1 MYSHYHPG
9 AFGKDIPGQWSCC
22 QKDRKGSDGCCDSS
36 SIDGAYY
43 TIKRTQSAIYKDK
56 ADFAT
61 PDYGEKDHSFSF
73 SMPSSCST
81 ELLEESKSLNDIP
94 AYVKFEVKRSLFSP
108 VSQQD
113 STHDHDSVYSLG
125 KSKCLCR
132 SAAH

>member
-1 MYSHYHPG
+1 MYRHYHLG
-9 AFGKDIPGQWSCC
+9 AFGKYIPGQWSCC
-22 QKDRKGSDGCCDSS
+22 QKDEKYADGCRDSS
-36 SIDGAYY
+36 SIDGAYR
-43 TIKRTQSAIYKDK
+43 TIKRTQSAKDK
-56 ADFAT
+56 VDVAT
-61 PDYGEKDHSFSF
+61 PDYGEKYPFSF